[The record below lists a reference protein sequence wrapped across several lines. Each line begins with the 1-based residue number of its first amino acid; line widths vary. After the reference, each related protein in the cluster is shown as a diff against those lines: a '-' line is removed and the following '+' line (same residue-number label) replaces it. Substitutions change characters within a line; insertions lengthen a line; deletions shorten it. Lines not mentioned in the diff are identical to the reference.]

1 MAGSEAD
8 VLDEKR
14 LVIKLRG
21 LLPHGP
27 FQSMPHFQPCLPV
40 PTLDDRLTMEICIML
55 ISMRINT
62 K

>member
-21 LLPHGP
+21 LLP